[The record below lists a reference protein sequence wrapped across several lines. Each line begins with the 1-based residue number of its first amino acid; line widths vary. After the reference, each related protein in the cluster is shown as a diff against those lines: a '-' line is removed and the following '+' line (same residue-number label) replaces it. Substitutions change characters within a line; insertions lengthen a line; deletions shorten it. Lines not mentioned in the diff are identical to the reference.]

1 MRRRTGLCLME
12 LGTVLMMLALF
23 LFLYNRWE
31 AGQAQEAAEQAVAG
45 LKQAMETAESS
56 SFLKEVSSD
65 GEEESVLEMDGYA
78 YIGILS
84 ISRFGL
90 ELPVM
95 WEWSYAGLKL
105 APGRYSGK
113 AADGDLVICAH
124 NYERHFG
131 KISTLEAGDEIIFTS
146 VDGRIYQYEVT
157 EVLILE
163 PTDIEELMDGEWDL
177 SLFTCTYGG
186 RTRVVVRCIFAGQE

>member
-1 MRRRTGLCLME
+1 ME
-12 LGTVLMMLALF
+12 LGTVLIILALF
-23 LFLYNRWE
+23 LFLYNSRE
-31 AGQAQEAAEQAVAG
+31 AEKAQEAAETVTARLNQEIENGTVGAV
-45 LKQAMETAESS
+45 SD
-56 SFLKEVSSD
+56 FSSD
-65 GEEESVLEMDGYA
+65 AEEQVIEIDGYS
-78 YIGILS
+78 YLGVLS
-84 ISRFGL
+84 IPCFGL

-113 AADGDLVICAH
+113 AADGNLVICAH

-131 KISTLEAGDEIIFTS
+131 KISTLETGDEIIFTS
-146 VDGRIYQYEVT
+146 VDGRIYQYEVA

-186 RTRVVVRCIFAGQE
+186 WTRVVVRCIFAGQE